1 MLREGLE
8 GSCRLPGSS
17 ARGLEG
23 AEEPLFVTGAR
34 CGTGPVSLGSSCEH
48 GAFKTIR

>member
-1 MLREGLE
+1 MLREGME

-23 AEEPLFVTGAR
+23 AEEPLFVAETC
-34 CGTGPVSLGSSCEH
+34 CGTGPV
-48 GAFKTIR
+48 FV